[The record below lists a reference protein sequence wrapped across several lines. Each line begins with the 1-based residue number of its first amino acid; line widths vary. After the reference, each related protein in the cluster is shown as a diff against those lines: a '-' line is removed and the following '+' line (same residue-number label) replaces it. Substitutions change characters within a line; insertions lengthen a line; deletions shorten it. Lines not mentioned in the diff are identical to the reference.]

1 MSETTP
7 APFVLADIAVS
18 VFRAP
23 IDRPVRTAFGVMT
36 DRPAVIVR
44 AVERDGTTGFGEVWS
59 NFPQCG
65 AEHRARLV
73 KSALVP
79 LLLDRSSG
87 TSCPIYSSWAL
98 KSAKPIAP
106 MKNR

>member
-44 AVERDGTTGFGEVWS
+44 AVERD
-59 NFPQCG
+59 
-65 AEHRARLV
+65 A
-73 KSALVP
+73 K
-79 LLLDRSSG
+79 DRDRKPSG
-87 TSCPIYSSWAL
+87 DGV
-98 KSAKPIAP
+98 AP
-106 MKNR
+106 PRTPW